1 MNRTLHPRRTRVPSK
16 RTAAATAAV
25 VGAALLAYAGAAA
38 AQTGV
43 DCAALG
49 DDPMQGTLKTALVA
63 ADECG
68 VEVRIENR
76 TWPYSTVYATP
87 EGALHLV
94 STADPLQQWENDG
107 RYDPTLEEWE
117 GSLTQKH
124 TNWVFLLQHTDAE
137 VPLLESNGATTL
149 DWTGAT
155 PVPAYTGTTAV
166 YDELAA
172 GLDLTVDVGVDAADL
187 RFEAA
192 DADAWNALASGLSI
206 GESPLV
212 SAEGGSLYFSATKP
226 FIITGS
232 QRTTPFT
239 VRDAQ
244 GTVTRAELAVGEGGA
259 LTIAL
264 PDGAIE
270 DAAFPLTLATQWTHG
285 ARSIN
290 EWGATTSAAPD
301 LALFRGRGGLAEP
314 YFTAAGETGD
324 AVVGAYCDATFTA
337 ACDDAEA
344 AAYWN
349 FQWPLLDRL
358 RTVDG
363 FILGFPVESATFSVD
378 AADPSA
384 CVAPD
389 VQLTDPYVPVT
400 TWAASPGTD
409 DLTAAGACENGTAAY
424 DVANLVSSVWLQGSG
439 DRDPVTLAITASAET
454 ARFHGGSARL
464 DVYFDVRGYMFS
476 APTPSPCGPSA
487 PDYTADTTPGYGGFY
502 FSTWLPQVTDTEI
515 TWTAKFSD
523 VADGRRTVLT
533 TGPHTAVEGW
543 NTKVSVPD
551 ASPLPDGR
559 YEILYDI
566 YVDDRWARNVTCGLI
581 VDTEDPEVLDIEVA
595 PGPHHIGDTTT
606 IDLTLADEYFP
617 DGWNTLTV
625 GCVGGSQCEN
635 PQQVEVSDDGTV
647 RFEVRLPKAVNKPRF
662 YISDSAGNEIYSD
675 TVVIPATNAL
685 NDYDQDGRQD
695 LLTVRKSDGSL
706 MLHAGRGDG
715 TFKTAVAIGT
725 GWGKMDIAMVGDV
738 TGDGFP
744 DLFARN
750 TITGTAYTYQG
761 NGAGGVGSRVVAGTG
776 WQDIGA
782 FGAGGEVFETEGLD
796 ILAVDRSDG
805 NLYYYPFAGDGSGAF
820 ASRIL
825 VGTGWNGMDNVTGY
839 GDVDNDGFGDLLA
852 RDSRTGTYYVYYYR
866 EPYGPIEYGR
876 RTALGAAL
884 GESTRRYEQIVN
896 AGDLGGDGYND
907 LLGTDT
913 RTGELV
919 SLSYGEKAALV
930 RPAEVVATGW
940 GGSRLPAGGHDRTYD
955 YNGDGKSDVL
965 VRRASDGNLSLYPG
979 NGSAGF
985 GPIGSWG
992 TELQN
997 LTLIETAGDFNGD
1010 GFSDVIGRVG
1020 TTGELYLYP
1029 GNGQGNYDH
1038 SARVRIGTGWNSMSA
1053 IATGHDYNGDG
1064 RPDLIAREQSTG
1076 YLWLYPGNG
1085 AGGLGTRTK
1094 AGSGWN
1100 SMRDIT
1106 AAGDLDHDG
1115 LVDVLAVR
1123 DSDNCMYFYGGNGNG
1138 TLKTGVQ
1145 VGCGWA
1151 AMDNIA
1157 AVGDFNGDGHA
1168 DWIARRKSDG
1178 GIYLYKGDGMGDS
1191 SGSVVLSTGWTWANA
1206 IV

>member
-1 MNRTLHPRRTRVPSK
+1 MNRNPFTRRTR
-16 RTAAATAAV
+16 AAATAALL
-25 VGAALLAYAGAAA
+25 GASLLIQPSTAA

-49 DDPMQGTLKTALVA
+49 DDPTQGALKTALVA

-76 TWPYSTVYATP
+76 TWPYATVYATP
-87 EGALHLV
+87 EGTLHLV
-94 STADPLQQWENDG
+94 STADPLQQWKNDG
-107 RYDPTLEEWE
+107 PYDPTLEEWE

-124 TNWVFLLQHTDAE
+124 TNWFFLLQHTDPD
-137 VPLLESNGATTL
+137 VPLLESNGATL

-187 RFEAA
+187 HFEAA
-192 DADAWNALASGLSI
+192 DADAWNALAAGLSL
-206 GESPLV
+206 GEGPLV
-212 SAEGGSLYFSATKP
+212 STEGGSLYFSDTAP
-226 FIITGS
+226 YIITGS

-239 VRDAQ
+239 VRDAE

-264 PDGAIE
+264 PDGAID
-270 DAAFPLTLATQWTHG
+270 DAAFPLTLSTQWTHG

-314 YFTAAGETGD
+314 YFEAAGQTGD
-324 AVVGAYCDATFTA
+324 AVVGAYCDATFTD

-358 RTVDG
+358 RHVDA
-363 FILGFPVESATFSVD
+363 FTLNFPVDSATFTVD
-378 AADPSA
+378 AADPGA

-389 VQLTDPYVPVT
+389 VLLTDPYGPT
-400 TWAASPGTD
+400 TSWAASPETD
-409 DLTAAGACENGTAAY
+409 GLTTAGACENGTAAY
-424 DVANLVSSVWLQGSG
+424 DVASLVSSAWPQSSA
-439 DRDPVTLAITASAET
+439 DQDPVTLAMTASAET
-454 ARFHGGSARL
+454 ARFDGGSARL
-464 DVYFDVRGYMFS
+464 DVYFDVQGYS
-476 APTPSPCGPSA
+476 GIQTSPCSTQDPTIE
-487 PDYTADTTPGYGGFY
+487 YTADSTPEYGGFS
-502 FSTWLPQVTDTEI
+502 FSTWLPEVVGTEI
-515 TWTAKFSD
+515 TWTAKFND
-523 VADGRRTVLT
+523 IADGYRTVLT
-533 TGPHTAVEGW
+533 TGPHAGVEGR
-543 NTKVSVPD
+543 NPKISVPE
-551 ASPLPDGR
+551 ANALPDGY
-559 YEILYDI
+559 YEISYDV
-566 YVDDRWARNVTCGLI
+566 YVDGRWARNGACDLV
-581 VDTEDPEVLDIEVA
+581 VDTEAPEVVDIEVA
-595 PGPHHIGDTTT
+595 PGPHHIGETAT
-606 IDLTLADEYFP
+606 IGLSLADEGFP
-617 DGWNTLTV
+617 GDRNTLVV

-635 PQQVEVSDDGTV
+635 PQQVEVGDDGTAQ
-647 RFEVRLPKAVNKPRF
+647 FEVRLPKAVNKPRF
-662 YISDSAGNEIYSD
+662 YVADSAGNEIYRDS
-675 TVVIPATNAL
+675 VVIPATNDL
-685 NDYDQDGRQD
+685 NDYNQDGYQD
-695 LLTVRKSDGSL
+695 LLTVRKSDGGL
-706 MLHAGRGDG
+706 MLHAGKGDG
-715 TFKTAVAIGT
+715 TFKTAVRIGT
-725 GWGKMDIAMVGDV
+725 GWGKMDIAMIGDV
-738 TGDGFP
+738 TGDGLP
-744 DLFARN
+744 DLFARD
-750 TITGTAYTYQG
+750 TITGTAYTYKG
-761 NGAGGVGSRVVAGTG
+761 NGAGVGSRVVAGTG

-782 FGAGGEVFETEGLD
+782 FGAGGELFDSKGLD

-805 NLYYYPFAGDGSGAF
+805 NLYYYPFADDGSGAF
-820 ASRIL
+820 VSRIL
-825 VGTGWNGMDNVTGY
+825 VGTGWNVMDTVTGY

-852 RDSRTGTYYVYYYR
+852 RDSRTGIYYVYYYR
-866 EPYGPIEYGR
+866 EAYGPIEYGR

-884 GESTRRYEQIVN
+884 GESSRRYEQIVN

-919 SLSYGEKAALV
+919 SLSYGENAALI
-930 RPAEVVATGW
+930 RPATVAGTGW
-940 GGSRLPAGGHDRTYD
+940 GGSRLPAGGYDRTYD

-965 VRRASDGNLSLYPG
+965 VRRASDGKLYFYSG

-1010 GFSDVIGRVG
+1010 GFADVIGRVG

-1029 GNGQGNYDH
+1029 GDGQGSYDH

-1053 IATGHDYNGDG
+1053 IAIGHDYNGDG
-1064 RPDLIAREQSTG
+1064 KPDVLARESSTG
-1076 YLWLYPGNG
+1076 SLWLYPGNG
-1085 AGGLGTRTK
+1085 AGGLGTRTQV
-1094 AGSGWN
+1094 STGWTG
-1100 SMRDIT
+1100 MRDIT

-1115 LVDVLAVR
+1115 HADVLAVR
-1123 DSDNCMYFYGGNGNG
+1123 ASDNCMFFYGGNGNG

-1145 VGCGWA
+1145 VGCGWST
-1151 AMDNIA
+1151 MDNVA
-1157 AVGDFNGDGHA
+1157 AVGDFNADGHA

-1178 GIYLYKGDGMGDS
+1178 AVYLYKGDGKGDY
-1191 SGSVVLSTGWTWANA
+1191 SGTAVLVTGWTWANA
-1206 IV
+1206 IA